1 MILEQ
6 EILIFNQYF
15 SLKRATKGINK
26 SSIGMN
32 DAHSYFVIILFASNQ
47 KFQIPYERIKFSSL
61 PFFCHD
67 IINIAPKNPF
77 NKHSFQFLNEF
88 KKKKFEPNFEL

>member
-32 DAHSYFVIILFASNQ
+32 DALIFCHNSFCFESKIPNSIRTNKILFTS
-47 KFQIPYERIKFSSL
+47 FLL
-61 PFFCHD
+61 PRY
-67 IINIAPKNPF
+67 
-77 NKHSFQFLNEF
+77 NKHRPQKSIQ
-88 KKKKFEPNFEL
+88 